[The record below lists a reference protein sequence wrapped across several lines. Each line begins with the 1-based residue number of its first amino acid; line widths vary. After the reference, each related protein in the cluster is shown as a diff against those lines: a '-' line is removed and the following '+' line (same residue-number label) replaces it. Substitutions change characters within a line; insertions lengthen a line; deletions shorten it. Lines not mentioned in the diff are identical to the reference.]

1 MRIKIRNPP
10 QVAKRWAINANLLE
24 TATPFT
30 WRRILKV
37 VSIPANPEVR
47 VRITSGVA
55 HTKEAKR
62 DILMTLRAGGDVS
75 RQTLLENL
83 DIDPEEEQERIAE
96 EQAPQGPQGDM
107 EGIDPN
113 APLPEGMQLQV

>member
-1 MRIKIRNPP
+1 MERLI
-10 QVAKRWAINANLLE
+10 
-24 TATPFT
+24 
-30 WRRILKV
+30 KV
-37 VSIPANPEVR
+37 VSIPANPEVK
-47 VRITSGVA
+47 VKITSGVA

-96 EQAPQGPQGDM
+96 EQAPQGPQGM
-107 EGIDPN
+107 PEGIEGIDPN
-113 APLPEGMQLQV
+113 APLPEGIELQV